1 MQAHTLS
8 TFSSTCK
15 FPFEPNH
22 EYTAEVRHRPIIPDN
37 LKYWHIFSQD
47 SEIYDFMSSEGEFQN
62 CKIDTNCTIDNNLE
76 SSTYVNICD
85 VAKPTKFTR
94 VEIDSLENVEID
106 E

>member
-1 MQAHTLS
+1 
-8 TFSSTCK
+8 
-15 FPFEPNH
+15 
-22 EYTAEVRHRPIIPDN
+22 
-37 LKYWHIFSQD
+37 
-47 SEIYDFMSSEGEFQN
+47 MSSEGEFQN